1 MNWKHTDKYPTNP
14 FKRVDGKEL
23 EKLHRQLKKQTPKP
37 IYEEALL

>member
-23 EKLHRQLKKQTPKP
+23 EKLHRQTQKDKINQLPKAP
-37 IYEEALL
+37 F